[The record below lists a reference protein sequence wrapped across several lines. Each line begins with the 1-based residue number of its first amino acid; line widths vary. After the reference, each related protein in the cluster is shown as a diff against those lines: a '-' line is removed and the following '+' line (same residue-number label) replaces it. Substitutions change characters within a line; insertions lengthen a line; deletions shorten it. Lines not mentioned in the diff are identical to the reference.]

1 MSFGIIAESVLA
13 GYRQNP
19 SQSFGHLNC
28 HGRWLDTPAIH
39 LEAVFN
45 EDNNNNK
52 KALPLVPYLV
62 CYCLLCGYFPY
73 PRCDLSN
80 FFYPR
85 VLTEVF
91 YLVVY
96 GYHSNLVLHN
106 RNGFN
111 INTINII
118 VSYIFLF
125 NYIISGV
132 TARIF
137 LLNMEEEKCRWVQ
150 NVIFFSIRT
159 KNNPRPCY
167 SCIAMAHA

>member
-1 MSFGIIAESVLA
+1 MFKE
-13 GYRQNP
+13 
-19 SQSFGHLNC
+19 
-28 HGRWLDTPAIH
+28 DTREIH
-39 LEAVFN
+39 PEAVFN

-52 KALPLVPYLV
+52 KTLPLVSQLV
-62 CYCLLCGYFPY
+62 CYCLLCGYFPD

-80 FFYPR
+80 FLYPR
-85 VLTEVF
+85 IFTEVF

-96 GYHSNLVLHN
+96 GQYSNLVLHN

-132 TARIF
+132 NFMNISIKYGRGKVPLSAEF
-137 LLNMEEEKCRWVQ
+137 N
-150 NVIFFSIRT
+150 IFFSIRT

-167 SCIAMAHA
+167 SSISMAHAQAIY

>member
-1 MSFGIIAESVLA
+1 MFKE
-13 GYRQNP
+13 
-19 SQSFGHLNC
+19 
-28 HGRWLDTPAIH
+28 DTSAIH
-39 LEAVFN
+39 PEAVFN
-45 EDNNNNK
+45 EDNNNK

-132 TARIF
+132 NCMNI
-137 LLNMEEEKCRWVQ
+137 
-150 NVIFFSIRT
+150 SIKYGRG
-159 KNNPRPCY
+159 KVPLSAEFDILFN
-167 SCIAMAHA
+167 